1 MNRRP
6 AMSGIVGF
14 RRPPV
19 PGAGGFRREEFRT
32 AAPDAP
38 VIIFICPYG
47 TSIATVR
54 WAIRRLLRDGFQV
67 VAYETTKAVFMA
79 ADPAILPDLIA
90 AVRSDI
96 RAQIAR
102 LRSEGAGEFGFFG
115 SSLGSF
121 IFYNCVGD
129 QVPDLRWGVFNTGGD
144 IAKGMWRLEGAR
156 RLHVEAGWS
165 LDHLSAAWA
174 AVQYPEFGNL
184 AGGRF
189 VFVSSRHDKIAPLA
203 DIEPYLGTMREAGAQ
218 VSVHEVPAIGH
229 FSTIA
234 AGLWRAPRFVAMAR
248 SG

>member
-1 MNRRP
+1 
-6 AMSGIVGF
+6 MSSIAGF
-14 RRPPV
+14 RRPPLA
-19 PGAGGFRREEFRT
+19 GADGFRREEFR
-32 AAPDAP
+32 AATPSAP
-38 VIIFICPYG
+38 VVFFICPYS

-54 WAIRRLLRDGFQV
+54 WAIRRLLRGGFQV

-79 ADPAILPDLIA
+79 ADPAILPGLIA

-96 RAQIAR
+96 KDCISR
-102 LRSEGAGEFGFFG
+102 LRADGVAEFGFFG

-129 QVPDLRWGVFNTGGD
+129 QVPELRWGVFNTGGD

-165 LDHLSAAWA
+165 LDRLSAAWA

-203 DIEPYLGTMREAGAQ
+203 NIEPYLGTMREAGAQ
-218 VSVHEVPAIGH
+218 VSVREVPAIGH

-234 AGLWRAPRFVAMAR
+234 AGLWRAPRFVAMVR
-248 SG
+248 SV